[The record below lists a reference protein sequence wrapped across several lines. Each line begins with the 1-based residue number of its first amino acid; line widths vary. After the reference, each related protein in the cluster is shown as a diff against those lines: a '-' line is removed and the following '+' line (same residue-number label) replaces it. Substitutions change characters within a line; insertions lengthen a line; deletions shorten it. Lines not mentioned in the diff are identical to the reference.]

1 MFEALGDKL
10 GSVFDGLTGRGALS
24 ESDVNKAMREI
35 RIALLEADVALPVV
49 KDFVAKVRTEAV
61 GEKVIKSIKPGQM
74 VIKIVNDALIDMLG
88 GTLSEDEADQAE
100 AAKASELNLAGR
112 PPIAILMAGLQGSGK
127 TTTTGKLGLYL
138 RKAFKK
144 KILFASLDTN
154 RPAAMDQLGML
165 AEQAGVGFLPIIK
178 GQTAME
184 IAKRAMSEGAKGGY
198 DIVFLDTAGRTT
210 INDELMDEVDAIAR
224 ETNPIETL
232 LVADALTGQ
241 DAVETAKRFHAR
253 LPLTGLVLT
262 RIDGDGRGGAALS
275 MRAVTGLPIKFLGTG
290 EKLDGL
296 EAFDAERLAGRI
308 LGQGDIVSLV
318 EKASQVIDE
327 KEAADAAEKMR
338 KGQFDLDDLAKQ
350 LGQMQKMGGM
360 GGLMKLMPGMGK
372 MKKQLDAAGG
382 VDDKLLKQQQAII
395 LSMTP
400 HERRNPKLLKASRKK
415 RIAAGSG
422 MSVQEVNKLLK
433 MHRQMADMMKK
444 MSKGGMAGMMQAMQ
458 GMGGGGPGGMGG
470 GMPGMP
476 KMPGG
481 MMPKGGLPD
490 PSKMD
495 PAQLE
500 ELKKQMGNMPGLP
513 KLPGLG
519 GKKLP
524 GLGGGLPGLGG
535 KNPFKKK

>member
-1 MFEALGDKL
+1 MFEALGDRL
-10 GSVFDGLTGRGALS
+10 GGVFDNLTGRGALS
-24 ESDVNKAMREI
+24 EKDVNAAMREI
-35 RIALLEADVALPVV
+35 RVALLEADVALPVV
-49 KDFVAKVRTEAV
+49 KDFIEKIKVEAV
-61 GEKVIKSIKPGQM
+61 GEKVIKSVKPGQQI
-74 VIKIVNDALIDMLG
+74 VKIVHDALIEMLG
-88 GTLSEDEADQAE
+88 GTLSEDEADIE
-100 AAKASELNLAGR
+100 AAAVSAQLNLAGK
-112 PPIAILMAGLQGSGK
+112 PPVAILMAGLQGSGK
-127 TTTTGKLGLYL
+127 TTSTGKIGKFLKERGK
-138 RKAFKK
+138 RKV
-144 KILFASLDTN
+144 LLASLDTN
-154 RPAAMDQLGML
+154 RPAAMEQLGIL
-165 AEQAGVGFLPIIK
+165 AEQTGVGFLPIVK
-178 GQTAME
+178 GQSALQ
-184 IAKRAMSEGAKGGY
+184 IAKRAMDEGAKGGY
-198 DIVFLDTAGRTT
+198 DVVFLDTAGRTT
-210 INDELMDEVDAIAR
+210 INDELMDEVAAIADA
-224 ETNPIETL
+224 TKPIETL

-241 DAVETAKRFHAR
+241 DAVETARRFHER

-327 KEAADAAEKMR
+327 KDAEKMAKKME
-338 KGQFDLDDLAKQ
+338 KGTFDLDDLGKQ

-360 GGLMKLMPGMGK
+360 GGLMKMMPGMGK

-382 VDDKLLKQQQAII
+382 IDDSLLKQQQAII

-400 HERRNPKLLKASRKK
+400 QERKKPDLLKASRKK

-433 MHRQMADMMKK
+433 MHRQMSDMMKK
-444 MSKGGMAGMMQAMQ
+444 MGKGGMAGLMQQM
-458 GMGGGGPGGMGG
+458 G

-481 MMPKGGLPD
+481 MMPGKGGMPNPAD
-490 PSKMD
+490 MD

-500 ELKKQMGNMPGLP
+500 ELKKQMGKMGKVPGM
-513 KLPGLG
+513 G
-519 GKKLP
+519 GLP

-535 KNPFKKK
+535 GKPRLPGIGGLPFGKKK